1 MEKETTTTI
10 VAEPLQDVPAP
21 VIVDLGS
28 RSKKSI
34 NRLKNGEG
42 KLMTEVALAIDQARA
57 SLPDED
63 KDKQII
69 PVLIIYKQKRRK
81 RSGSGLL
88 PFSPLN
94 PLNFLR

>member
-10 VAEPLQDVPAP
+10 VAEPLQDIPSP

-28 RSKKSI
+28 RSKKAI

-42 KLMTEVALAIDQARA
+42 KLMTEVALAIDQVRG
-57 SLPDED
+57 SLPEADQ
-63 KDKQII
+63 DKQII
-69 PVLIIYKQKRRK
+69 PVLIIYKKKRRNK
-81 RSGSGLL
+81 GGSGLL

>member
-10 VAEPLQDVPAP
+10 VAEPLQDIPSP

-28 RSKKSI
+28 RSKKAI
-34 NRLKNGEG
+34 NRLRNGEG
-42 KLMTEVALAIDQARA
+42 KLMTEVALAIEQVRA
-57 SLPDED
+57 SLPDSD
-63 KDKQII
+63 KNKQIV
-69 PVLIIYKQKRRK
+69 PVLIIYKKKRGR
-81 RSGSGLL
+81 RSGAM

>member
-10 VAEPLQDVPAP
+10 VAEPLQDVPSP

-28 RSKKSI
+28 RSKKAI

-42 KLMTEVALAIDQARA
+42 KLMTEVALAIDQVRA
-57 SLPDED
+57 SLPEED
-63 KDKQII
+63 RDKQIV
-69 PVLIIYKQKRRK
+69 PVLIIYKKKRRS
-81 RSGSGLL
+81 RSGSGLF

>member
-10 VAEPLQDVPAP
+10 VAEPLQDVPSP

-28 RSKKSI
+28 RSKKAI

-42 KLMTEVALAIDQARA
+42 KLMTEVALAIEQVRA
-57 SLPDED
+57 SLPEAD

-69 PVLIIYKQKRRK
+69 PVLIIYKKKRR
-81 RSGSGLL
+81 SGGSGAL